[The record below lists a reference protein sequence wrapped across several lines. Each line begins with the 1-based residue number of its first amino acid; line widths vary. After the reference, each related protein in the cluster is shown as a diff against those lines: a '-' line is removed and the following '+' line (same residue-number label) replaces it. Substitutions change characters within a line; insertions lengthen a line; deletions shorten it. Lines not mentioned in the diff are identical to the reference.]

1 MASAM
6 DTDMAMVKKRKNKY
20 KTIYNLFI
28 VKESRKG
35 LFYWC
40 SRRMDYIKPCFEDMA

>member
-1 MASAM
+1 MASIM
-6 DTDMAMVKKRKNKY
+6 VTDMAMVKKRENEY
-20 KTIYNLFI
+20 LINYNLFT

-40 SRRMDYIKPCFEDMA
+40 FRRMDYIKSCFEDMA